1 MHKAANCKQIL
12 NYFQVPA
19 GKAMHKQTNTNKQIQ
34 NIGKTTTGI
43 CVANFENENV
53 PNDQWECLCT
63 CSRLGSQEFGVQFW
77 AQK

>member
-19 GKAMHKQTNTNKQIQ
+19 GKAMQTNKHKQ
-34 NIGKTTTGI
+34 NIGRTTTGI
-43 CVANFENENV
+43 CVANFENENA

-63 CSRLGSQEFGVQFW
+63 CSRMGSQEFGVQFW